1 MNIYFFF
8 FFDHHLLCLLIFFF
22 KHNKILTRKQQVL
35 HKCFFFLLFC
45 CCCRVLRR
53 LVLQRIWR
61 WSGGIDQSQIDCENH
76 EMTAAQILLKLW
88 LFCKIFIH
96 ISSQCEL
103 TAVVTDQLVSGPLR
117 WTQSQSVFS
126 GLPGGLSQSLC
137 SPDLQVSRRSFRLL
151 ICSNLLKVVVP
162 THWQSVFVSMVSRNK
177 VSVFKLTA
185 D

>member
-1 MNIYFFF
+1 
-8 FFDHHLLCLLIFFF
+8 
-22 KHNKILTRKQQVL
+22 
-35 HKCFFFLLFC
+35 
-45 CCCRVLRR
+45 
-53 LVLQRIWR
+53 
-61 WSGGIDQSQIDCENH
+61 
-76 EMTAAQILLKLW
+76 MTAAQILLKLW

-185 D
+185 DKHVSGESNHQPCDWLQPAGLLSHRRDFEYKNIQINIKSFSCFNFSQSISNPSCHFTYCISSFHSSTFIW